1 MNFALLNLFAITV
14 LNYLFYLVA
23 EIDSGVILE
32 DIYKNISNDLGLINA
47 PFDIIFTY
55 FIFTVPISTLFTFIH
70 KKYFAFD
77 FEVNDIEILM
87 KKIIQALLI
96 NLSVLTFFIYFLRIY
111 ELLSRFYVLVYV
123 LVFPIIFFIFDLF
136 IYFVNSKLKTTQSSV
151 TKLLL
156 LIPFLY
162 INFSLYGL
170 SLENNANANKVI
182 PDTAINADISINNL
196 LNEEYILEES
206 QCSEW
211 KGSGTFVGC
220 VGGLS
225 IIESNYDQQ
234 ITNMTIFEDKAYFVF
249 KNGLVYVQSSEGSD
263 LELFLDISKKVF
275 TEFPG
280 MSQGLYSI
288 AFNPSRNNFLVSYSN
303 DDIALVVEEY
313 QLDKDFK
320 PIITSGIEL
329 LKISNNVKFHFGG
342 SLIWSNYFQGFLVGI
357 GDMRENIMP
366 LVHSDALN
374 TTSYKGK
381 IILLKSE
388 RRLYSPLINEHGLYK
403 SLDNIVA
410 YGLRNP
416 WQLTEYKNNLY
427 ITDVGSQFI
436 EELNQVSYD
445 EYSDN
450 DKLFSTSF
458 GWPLLMG
465 AELSYSFP
473 ERNKDALTKLDG
485 LVTDLYYWED
495 GLSDKADK
503 YIIEKSKSPLL
514 YYDHFVNEDTIR
526 AAIIGG
532 DFLISATAKYTDL
545 YFFTDYVE
553 NELYGLNVNTKEII
567 IFPLPDIGNPTSLK
581 ASPFNKDSLLVA
593 FSNGKLLNIKLP

>member
-1 MNFALLNLFAITV
+1 MSFVINNLFAITI
-14 LNYLFYLVA
+14 LNYLFYLVSK
-23 EIDSGVILE
+23 IDSGVILE
-32 DIYKNISNDLGLINA
+32 DIYQNISNDLGLINA
-47 PFDIIFTY
+47 PFNIIFTY
-55 FIFTVPISTLFTFIH
+55 FIFTVPISILFTAIH

-87 KKIIQALLI
+87 KKIIQTLFV
-96 NLSVLTFFIYFLRIY
+96 NLSVLTFFIYFFRIY
-111 ELLSRFYVLVYV
+111 ELLSRFYVLVYL
-123 LVFPIIFFIFDLF
+123 LVFPIIFFIFNLF
-136 IYFVNSKLKTTQSSV
+136 IHSINSKLKTTQSAIV
-151 TKLLL
+151 KVLLI
-156 LIPFLY
+156 IPFLY
-162 INFSLYGL
+162 INFLLYGL
-170 SLENNANANKVI
+170 SLNNNANDNRVVR
-182 PDTAINADISINNL
+182 DNAINAEISINNL
-196 LNEEYILEES
+196 LNDEYILEES

-211 KGSGTFVGC
+211 KGSGNIVGC
-220 VGGLS
+220 VAGLS

-234 ITNMTIFEDKAYFVF
+234 ITNMTIFEDRAYFIF
-249 KNGLVYVQSSEGSD
+249 KNGLVYVQSSEGGD
-263 LELFLDISKKVF
+263 LDLFLDISKKVF

-288 AFNPSRNNFLVSYSN
+288 AFNPSKNNFLVSYSN

-320 PIITSGIEL
+320 PIISSGIEL

-342 SLIWSNYFQGFLVGI
+342 SLIWSNYFQGFLFGI

-374 TTSYKGK
+374 TTSFKGK

-388 RRLYSPLINEHGLYK
+388 RSLYSPLINEHGLFQ

-436 EELNQVSYD
+436 EELNQINYD

-450 DKLFSTSF
+450 NGLFSTSF

-465 AELSYSFP
+465 DELSYSFP

-495 GLSDKADK
+495 GLSEKADN
-503 YIIEKSKSPLL
+503 YIVEKSKSPLL
-514 YYDHFVNEDTIR
+514 YYDHFVNDSTIR

-532 DFLISATAKYTDL
+532 DFLTRPTDKYNDF

-553 NELYGLNVNTKEII
+553 NELYGLDVMTKDII

-581 ASPFNKDSLLVA
+581 ASPFNKDSLLIA